1 MKPRKR
7 CRCRDADGRDLGDR
21 CPKLKRRDGTWNP
34 NHGTWFARKELTP
47 APDGERVELKAGGF
61 VTEDELKEWFDD
73 ALTLLKIPEKGPRG
87 HESRSQIL
95 DLIKEAKKQGEDLP
109 DYDGLRQR
117 YRQGAALKSGLLG
130 PYLDEWLRGKKRELR
145 PSAYATVESHVRV
158 HLKPHLGKFEV
169 DKLRVADVNK
179 MLEDIAERNERIEQG
194 LEKGR
199 ITGPVMQERIVD
211 TLRNAL
217 EDAIPEGVITFNPAK
232 YAKLPPAKKAKP
244 LIWTG
249 PRIEAFNEHYQ
260 KALAAERARHPGR
273 HVDPFKIWRRSSLR
287 PSKVMIWTPEQTGRF
302 LDRAM
307 LDRLYALYHLVAF
320 RGLRRGEACGA
331 ERPDLDLKAAQL
343 AVRTARVVVGWE
355 IAEGDVK
362 TEASD
367 APVSLDKATVVTLTV
382 YLEQQAKE
390 REEWGDA
397 WVDSG
402 KIFTKEN
409 GEALH
414 PAWVTTSFLHIAF
427 EAGLPPIRLHD
438 LRHGAATLARL
449 AGVETKVISEMLRH
463 STTRITDDLYGAV
476 PLEVSRDAAERIAAV
491 VPRATKPR
499 ATKRDRAPDAP
510 PSQKLPD
517 KRSRT
522 E

>member
-1 MKPRKR
+1 VKARKR

-47 APDGERVELKAGGF
+47 APDGGRVELKAGGF
-61 VTEDELKEWFDD
+61 ATEDELDEWFDD
-73 ALTLLKIPEKGPRG
+73 SLALLKIPEKGPRG
-87 HESRSQIL
+87 HEARMQIL
-95 DLIKEAKKQGEDLP
+95 DLIKEAKKKSEDLP
-109 DYDGLRQR
+109 DYDDLRQR

-130 PYLDEWLRGKKRELR
+130 PYLDQWLVGKKRELR

-158 HLKPHLGKFEV
+158 HLKRHLGRIEIG
-169 DKLRVADVNK
+169 KLRVADVND
-179 MLEDIAERNERIEQG
+179 MLTAIAERNERIDEG
-194 LEKGR
+194 LERGR
-199 ITGPVMQERIVD
+199 STGPVMQERIVD

-217 EDAIPEGVITFNPAK
+217 EDAIPEGIITFNPAK
-232 YAKLPPAKKAKP
+232 YAKLPPAKKTKP
-244 LIWTG
+244 LIWTE
-249 PRIEAFNEHYQ
+249 PRFEAFNELYQ
-260 KALAAERARHPGR
+260 KALAAERAHHPGR
-273 HVDPFKIWRRSSLR
+273 HVDPFKVWRRSSLR
-287 PSKVMIWTPEQTGRF
+287 PSKVMIWTPEQTGKF

-307 LDRLYALYHLVAF
+307 QDRLYALYHLVAF

-331 ERPDLDLKAAQL
+331 ELPDLDLKGAEL
-343 AVRTARVVVGWE
+343 AVHTNRVVVGWE

-367 APVSLDKATVVTLTV
+367 APVSLDKATVITLTA

-390 REEWGDA
+390 REEWGEA
-397 WVDSG
+397 WIDSG

-449 AGVETKVISEMLRH
+449 AGIDTKLISEMLRH
-463 STTRITDDLYGAV
+463 STTRITDDLYGAI
-476 PLEVSRDAAERIAAV
+476 PLEVSREAAEKIAAM
-491 VPRATKPR
+491 VPRETKHG
-499 ATKRDRAPDAP
+499 ASKQDRAPSAP
-510 PSQKLPD
+510 PSQELKKLT
-517 KRSRT
+517 RSK
-522 E
+522 